1 MKAKIMMIAV
11 LFGAVALTA
20 CKKDECHAC
29 HYELNEVEV
38 EIGAKCGDDLKDAE
52 KNGITVDGQHYDVH
66 CHEH

>member
-1 MKAKIMMIAV
+1 M
-11 LFGAVALTA
+11 AVAALATLSLAA

-38 EIGAKCGDDLKDAE
+38 EIGTKCGDDLKLAE
-52 KNGITVDGQHYDVH
+52 KEGVMVDGVKYNVH